1 MYKFDLKDAYFC
13 EFQLERSNL
22 SVSLPLC
29 LFAFHLG
36 LAPKIFTKLLK
47 VSIFLMRKL
56 NVRLLIFLDDFLL
69 ITSSVRGSIWARN
82 TLIYLI
88 QNLDFQVNIKQTVL
102 QPYQT
107 IHCLGMEINSI
118 NMTITLLQE
127 KKDQRV
133 KQYQDLLS
141 KSSVSIWELAQLIW
155 RLASTAMLVLLASLQ
170 HRGIRRQHP
179 LD

>member
-1 MYKFDLKDAYFC
+1 MYSTKRGLRASSYDKSKEIEEARFLYPFQNGNLFLLKEILLKGNFMYKFDLKDAYFC

-127 KKDQRV
+127 KKD
-133 KQYQDLLS
+133 
-141 KSSVSIWELAQLIW
+141 
-155 RLASTAMLVLLASLQ
+155 
-170 HRGIRRQHP
+170 
-179 LD
+179 